1 MKKFIDWTEELSVG
15 IQEIDEQHKIL
26 VDLINR
32 LYESIVKQTDTQ
44 VVNDILTELVQYTVV
59 HFAVEESLM
68 RIFDYPDYEDHK
80 KIHQELQQQV
90 IDLHKKVKE
99 NNASISMDLLK
110 FLKNWLTRHIFVED
124 QKYGPF
130 FLERGLK
137 GSWSERSWVGKI
149 WNFVHK

>member
-26 VDLINR
+26 IDLINR
-32 LYESIVKQTDTQ
+32 LYESIVKQTDNQ
-44 VVNDILTELVQYTVV
+44 EVNEILTELVQYTIV

-68 RIFDYPDYEDHK
+68 RIFDYPDYEGHK

-99 NNASISMDLLK
+99 NQASVSMDLLK
-110 FLKNWLTRHIFVED
+110 FLKNWLSQHIFVED
-124 QKYGPF
+124 QKYSPF

-149 WNFVHK
+149 WTFVHK